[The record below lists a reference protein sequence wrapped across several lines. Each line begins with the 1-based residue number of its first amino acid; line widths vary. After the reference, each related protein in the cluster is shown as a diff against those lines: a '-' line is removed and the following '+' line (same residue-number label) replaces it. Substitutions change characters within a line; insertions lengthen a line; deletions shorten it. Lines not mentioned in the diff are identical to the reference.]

1 MKKSTLHAV
10 SKDLT
15 SQDGRMLSAA
25 HLAADAGHV
34 EVENKTVGSWIMG
47 FVVEKVF
54 YKHRFGIV
62 GNEFYVHVWKNGCSV
77 IISLFRGPTP
87 TTRAAATTADAW
99 WFWQNCL
106 TPCGAAKMLRVY
118 GK

>member
-34 EVENKTVGSWIMG
+34 EVGKQNRRVMD
-47 FVVEKVF
+47 
-54 YKHRFGIV
+54 HGI
-62 GNEFYVHVWKNGCSV
+62 CS
-77 IISLFRGPTP
+77 
-87 TTRAAATTADAW
+87 
-99 WFWQNCL
+99 
-106 TPCGAAKMLRVY
+106 
-118 GK
+118 

>member
-87 TTRAAATTADAW
+87 TTRAAATTADA
-99 WFWQNCL
+99 
-106 TPCGAAKMLRVY
+106 
-118 GK
+118 